1 MAAPHQATVISTRL
15 HWRYAPLDAE
25 VACSNAVL
33 EEIRRHCVESLSLF
47 SRGGL
52 ETGGILLGRR
62 SDRSVEIVR
71 TLPIGCEHKLGPLFI
86 LSAADERSLD
96 ADLVSDKLGTL
107 QPVGLYVSHSR
118 RDFAVAETDAKIL
131 DRLNPG
137 PWQLVLVV
145 MPAKIGPC
153 RAGFFIRGSV
163 DRSFVVAHELSLSST
178 ERRLSPAR
186 TSAPVAPVTSIVPVS
201 PLLRILNPTKA
212 PATAL
217 QRVHSYIARE
227 HKQWQLR
234 RWDLPATIVF
244 LLVLVFAGG
253 LWLRSSAS
261 PPTVPM
267 HVSDLGSKLRI
278 EWDPTQKAV
287 RSASAA
293 QLEIRDGGHSPVTIP
308 ISRTGLA
315 NGAALYVPQSDNVE
329 VRLKLMRGSRTQ
341 SESVIF
347 FIDRS
352 RPVPAPAEIISAV
365 APAAIVPV
373 EPAATAVLTAPA
385 EIVPPQPRNP
395 SNRERPSRKV
405 FQLPEGQLQT
415 VAMPR
420 AVLNL
425 PDLPDIQAN
434 QAAVPPLPLALLA
447 TEPRVVGPPHLRAGH
462 LIWTGSLRKNA
473 VLSFSPDGASS
484 GVLNGRLPGGP
495 VKISLEPAEL
505 TDGGIAV
512 YSRDGEPSGAGE
524 QPSTWNG
531 WNVVV
536 YHDWD
541 PKKIA
546 EVSVVEAPGPA
557 NNWKGL
563 VLRNGNRNASVVVV
577 NWQR

>member
-33 EEIRRHCVESLSLF
+33 EEIRRHSVESLSLL

-62 SDRSVEIVR
+62 SDRSMDIVG
-71 TLPIGCEHKLGPLFI
+71 TLPIECEHRLGPLFI

-96 ADLVSDKLGTL
+96 AALVSGRLGTL

-118 RDFAVAETDAKIL
+118 RDFAVGETDAKIL
-131 DRLNPG
+131 DRLVPG

-163 DRSFVVAHELSLSST
+163 DRSFVVAHELSLSAA
-178 ERRLSPAR
+178 ERHPGLAR
-186 TSAPVAPVTSIVPVS
+186 TSAPIAPVTSMVPVS
-201 PLLRILNPTKA
+201 PILRILNPTKA

-217 QRVHSYIARE
+217 PRFHSFLAQAR
-227 HKQWQLR
+227 KQWRPSQ
-234 RWDLPATIVF
+234 WNLPTAIILF
-244 LLVLVFAGG
+244 LMFIFAGG
-253 LWLRSSAS
+253 LWLRTPSAPS
-261 PPTVPM
+261 PVIPM

-278 EWDPTQKAV
+278 EWDPAQKAV

-293 QLEIRDGGHSPVTIP
+293 KLEIRDGGHTAITIP
-308 ISRTGLA
+308 INRTGLD
-315 NGAALYVPQSDNVE
+315 NGSALYVPQSDNVE

-347 FIDRS
+347 FINPS
-352 RPVPAPAEIISAV
+352 RPVPAETVSA
-365 APAAIVPV
+365 
-373 EPAATAVLTAPA
+373 EPASA
-385 EIVPPQPRNP
+385 EAIPTDLIPPQPQQP
-395 SNRERPSRKV
+395 INRVRPARKV
-405 FQLPEGQLQT
+405 FQLPENPAASA
-415 VAMPR
+415 VAPR
-420 AVLNL
+420 AIVNL
-425 PDLPDIQAN
+425 PDLPDIHPN
-434 QAAVPPLPLALLA
+434 QEAAPPMLPLVAALA
-447 TEPRVVGPPHLRAGH
+447 TEARVVGPPQLRTGH

-505 TDGGIAV
+505 TDSGIAV
-512 YSRDGEPSGAGE
+512 YSRDPDRSGAGE
-524 QPSTWNG
+524 QPGRWNG

-557 NNWKGL
+557 NDWKRL

-577 NWQR
+577 SWQR